1 LDIPRAPK
9 PKRGPWLYVSAV
21 FLLVVATVGFSRMR
35 PAAPT
40 VERATLW
47 IDKVRQ
53 GPMLRQVRGSGTLVP
68 ERIRWIS
75 AVTAGRV
82 ERILVRAGETVDEK
96 AVLLELVNPDVQLEA
111 LDAERQLTLAEAE
124 LASLD
129 ANLQNNVLAQEGVV
143 ATTHTELMDA
153 TRSAA
158 GADKLAAEG
167 LISGN
172 ELDRARDRASEMKT
186 RYEGEQKRLEVMRG
200 TVKTQL
206 DLQRAQVGR
215 LKAISAFHQGRV
227 ASMRVVA
234 GARGVVQD
242 MSLEEGQW
250 VNPGALLAKVAQ
262 PERLKAVLRIPE
274 TQAKDIGL
282 GQRASIDTHNGVI
295 AGQVARIDPS
305 VQDGTVAVDIG
316 LDGALPQ
323 GARPDLSVDGV
334 IEIERLANVLYV
346 GRPVDGQ
353 ANATIGV
360 FKLSTGGKEA
370 SRVNVRLGKISV
382 NTVEVV
388 QGLAAGDEV
397 ILSDMSRWD
406 GVSRVRL
413 R

>member
-1 LDIPRAPK
+1 M
-9 PKRGPWLYVSAV
+9 SAV
-21 FLLVVATVGFSRMR
+21 ILLVVATVGFSRMR

-82 ERILVRAGETVDEK
+82 ERILVHAGETVDEK

-129 ANLQNNVLAQEGVV
+129 ASLQNNVLAQEGVV

-153 TRSAA
+153 TRGAA

-206 DLQRAQVGR
+206 GLQRAQVGR

-262 PERLKAVLRIPE
+262 PERLKAVLRVPE

-295 AGQVARIDPS
+295 AGRVARIDPS
-305 VQDGTVAVDIG
+305 VQDGTVAVDVG

-360 FKLSTGGKEA
+360 FKLSPGGKEA

>member
-21 FLLVVATVGFSRMR
+21 ILLVVATVGFSRMR

-82 ERILVRAGETVDEK
+82 ERILVHAGETVDEK

-129 ANLQNNVLAQEGVV
+129 ASLQNNVLAQEGVV

-153 TRSAA
+153 TRGAA

-206 DLQRAQVGR
+206 GLQRAQVGR

-262 PERLKAVLRIPE
+262 PERLKAVLRVPE

-295 AGQVARIDPS
+295 AGRVARIDPS
-305 VQDGTVAVDIG
+305 VQDGTVAVDVG

-360 FKLSTGGKEA
+360 FKLSPGGKEA

>member
-1 LDIPRAPK
+1 
-9 PKRGPWLYVSAV
+9 
-21 FLLVVATVGFSRMR
+21 
-35 PAAPT
+35 
-40 VERATLW
+40 
-47 IDKVRQ
+47 
-53 GPMLRQVRGSGTLVP
+53 
-68 ERIRWIS
+68 
-75 AVTAGRV
+75 
-82 ERILVRAGETVDEK
+82 
-96 AVLLELVNPDVQLEA
+96 
-111 LDAERQLTLAEAE
+111 
-124 LASLD
+124 
-129 ANLQNNVLAQEGVV
+129 
-143 ATTHTELMDA
+143 
-153 TRSAA
+153 
-158 GADKLAAEG
+158 
-167 LISGN
+167 
-172 ELDRARDRASEMKT
+172 MKT

-206 DLQRAQVGR
+206 GLQRAQVGR

-262 PERLKAVLRIPE
+262 PERLKAVLRVPE

-295 AGQVARIDPS
+295 AGRVARIDPS
-305 VQDGTVAVDIG
+305 VQDGTVAVDVG

-360 FKLSTGGKEA
+360 FRAVAGRQGGEPRQRSA
-370 SRVNVRLGKISV
+370 RQDLG
-382 NTVEVV
+382 EH
-388 QGLAAGDEV
+388 GRGRAGP
-397 ILSDMSRWD
+397 R
-406 GVSRVRL
+406 RR
-413 R
+413 